1 MRVLHPGNKH
11 PWSYYCSY
19 SFYRSASLSFPSR
32 NPAGSYYESFQKIA
46 TELENGDLSLEDSV
60 SKFEEG
66 MKLSKQCNDLLE
78 NAEKRI
84 TILLKDGEETK
95 EESFV
100 QEEE

>member
-1 MRVLHPGNKH
+1 MEKKG
-11 PWSYYCSY
+11 
-19 SFYRSASLSFPSR
+19 SFEETIKEL
-32 NPAGSYYESFQKIA
+32 EKIA

-84 TILLKDGEETK
+84 TILLKDGEVTK

>member
-1 MRVLHPGNKH
+1 MEKKG
-11 PWSYYCSY
+11 
-19 SFYRSASLSFPSR
+19 SFEETIKEL
-32 NPAGSYYESFQKIA
+32 EKIA

-66 MKLSKQCNDLLE
+66 MQLSKQCNDLLE